1 MSASVINLDSTEIY
15 RDLVEVDRYLD
26 RRVEFNT
33 NQKNN
38 IDKHKRK
45 TKL

>member
-1 MSASVINLDSTEIY
+1 MSASVINLDSPEIY

-33 NQKNN
+33 NQN
-38 IDKHKRK
+38 
-45 TKL
+45 